1 VRRGEARVHKHV
13 AVCVDVVGML
23 RITQANKQTGAQTNT
38 RTETGGGL
46 HRCRWHEKLR
56 RALHGR
62 QTRASVR
69 VTRLED
75 AAFGCSCRRANAI
88 AELRAWLGTCG
99 MPVLHAAHCMSHAIC
114 RMLHAVCCICSLHV
128 ARCMPAIAQLSVKRH
143 LQHWPEHRPS
153 PEQEQLQTHRQ
164 TRSAITSALESGT
177 GPSLS
182 AYVANGAPE
191 RSQSS
196 ASSQRKNR
204 RAGLT
209 W

>member
-1 VRRGEARVHKHV
+1 MRRGEARVHKHV

-23 RITQANKQTGAQTNT
+23 RITQTNKQTGAQTNT
-38 RTETGGGL
+38 RTATGGGL
-46 HRCRWHEKLR
+46 HRCRWHEKLWW
-56 RALHGR
+56 ALHGR

-88 AELRAWLGTCG
+88 AELRAWLGTCC

-114 RMLHAVCCICSLHV
+114 RILHAVCCNLLIACCTLH
-128 ARCMPAIAQLSVKRH
+128 AGHRTAVKRH

-153 PEQEQLQTHRQ
+153 PKQEQLQTHRQ

-204 RAGLT
+204 RAGFT